1 VDGKAFLQFGDD
13 IRYWI
18 RECHLPFGPSFELVH
33 LVQAI
38 THTRKEKSR
47 GNASHLVRDAQANI
61 LTVVSPSPPVKWGCQ
76 RLKFLH
82 GLLWGK
88 EDSLRG
94 TVFCDFQGPSGNHD
108 TWTAVKLS
116 LSGIPS
122 AAQLL
127 DAGCLPCGADELLV
141 RNAYREMYDILLDA
155 QARRLQWIQKS
166 NPLSDRQKI
175 IQILGQPSIGKTWF
189 LSYVLVRRLLEGK
202 PTIFQVADNFRGDNG
217 FADATHY
224 LIDADGVRR
233 MDKRPPFFELI
244 NPDIWVLAAQ
254 MPVGAPRRVREH
266 RWLVVVTSEP
276 READFKDLVKDHSP
290 QQYYLPTWDWG
301 EIMAA
306 A

>member
-1 VDGKAFLQFGDD
+1 
-13 IRYWI
+13 
-18 RECHLPFGPSFELVH
+18 
-33 LVQAI
+33 
-38 THTRKEKSR
+38 
-47 GNASHLVRDAQANI
+47 
-61 LTVVSPSPPVKWGCQ
+61 
-76 RLKFLH
+76 
-82 GLLWGK
+82 
-88 EDSLRG
+88 
-94 TVFCDFQGPSGNHD
+94 
-108 TWTAVKLS
+108 
-116 LSGIPS
+116 
-122 AAQLL
+122 
-127 DAGCLPCGADELLV
+127 
-141 RNAYREMYDILLDA
+141 MYDILLDA

-175 IQILGQPSIGKTWF
+175 IQILGQPGIGKTWF